1 MPADTHPAASF
12 TVADLARRWRIGQ
25 AKVRALIQRG
35 ELAALNLSATRC
47 GRAQYRI
54 TPEAVD
60 QFERRRSAAKPAKT
74 KRTRQRRAAKCWED
88 FYPDDKPQQ
97 AKRPG

>member
-1 MPADTHPAASF
+1 VPADTHPTAGF

-35 ELAALNLSATRC
+35 ELDALNLAATRC

-60 QFERRRSAAKPAKT
+60 QFERRRSVAKPAKT
-74 KRTRQRRAAKCWED
+74 KRTRQRRAEKCWED
-88 FYPDDKPQQ
+88 FYPDQEATKV
-97 AKRPG
+97 KRPG